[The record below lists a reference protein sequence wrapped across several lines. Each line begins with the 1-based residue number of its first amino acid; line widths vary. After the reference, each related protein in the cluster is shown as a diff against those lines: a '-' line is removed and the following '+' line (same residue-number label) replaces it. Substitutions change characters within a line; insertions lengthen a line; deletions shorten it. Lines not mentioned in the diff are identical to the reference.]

1 MTSTHAVAGG
11 FAVPLAGMMCKSSD
25 TMTNDS
31 YDSMIED
38 SQRLV
43 PKASPCKATD
53 PDATLR
59 YGEHTMAPSKIG
71 LPTETNQRTTG
82 PSQTG
87 LPAETRQRTTGPPQT
102 GLPAETN
109 QRTTGPPQ
117 TGLPAETSQHT
128 TGPPQTGLPAET
140 SQDTTGLPS
149 QQAPVKPTA
158 HPSKTPVKRKASEMT
173 ADSPS
178 ASETPPST
186 IASKVPRP
194 STRSKSPTYWKS
206 LDYMESSRRSFL
218 NKRGCLLRS

>member
-1 MTSTHAVAGG
+1 
-11 FAVPLAGMMCKSSD
+11 
-25 TMTNDS
+25 
-31 YDSMIED
+31 MIED
-38 SQRLV
+38 SQRPV
-43 PKASPCKATD
+43 PKASPCQATD

-59 YGEHTMAPSKIG
+59 YGEHNMA
-71 LPTETNQRTTG
+71 

-87 LPAETRQRTTGPPQT
+87 LPAETRHRTTGPPQT

-109 QRTTGPPQ
+109 QRKTGPPQ
-117 TGLPAETSQHT
+117 TGLPAETSQRT

-149 QQAPVKPTA
+149 QQAPVKATA
-158 HPSKTPVKRKASEMT
+158 HPSSKTPVKRKASEMT

-206 LDYMESSRRSFL
+206 VDYMESSRRSFL